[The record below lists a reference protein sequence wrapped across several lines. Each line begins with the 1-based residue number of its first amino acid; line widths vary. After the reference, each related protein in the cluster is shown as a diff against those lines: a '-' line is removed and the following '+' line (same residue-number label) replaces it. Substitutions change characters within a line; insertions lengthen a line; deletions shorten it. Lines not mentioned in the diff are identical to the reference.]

1 MSLKNIEFKKSLLV
15 GSLAAVFAI
24 GLAGCSEE
32 KSEPLTSD
40 SGAGVSAPAVDQP
53 SAADVKQPEPVA
65 APAPVVET
73 APVVEKAEE
82 VVKEVETKVE
92 EAVAAVTAPA
102 SASGASVYGS
112 CVGCHGASG
121 EGGVGPK
128 LAGQTETEIAD
139 KLNQYKAGEQ
149 VGPMTAMMAPMA
161 QGLSADDITAVSE
174 YIAGF

>member
-1 MSLKNIEFKKSLLV
+1 MERMNMSFKKSLLA
-15 GSLAAVFAI
+15 GSLAAIFAL

-32 KSEPLTSD
+32 KAEPLSSD
-40 SGAGVSAPAVDQP
+40 SGAGVSAPAADQP

-65 APAPVVET
+65 VVEPAPTIEAEPT
-73 APVVEKAEE
+73 VEKVEE

-92 EAVAAVTAPA
+92 EVVTAVATPV

-128 LAGQTETEIAD
+128 LAGQTSADIAD
-139 KLNQYKAGEQ
+139 KLNKYKAGEQ
-149 VGPMTAMMAPMA
+149 IGPMTPMMAPMA
-161 QGLSADDITAVSE
+161 EGLSPDDIATVS
-174 YIAGF
+174 

>member
-1 MSLKNIEFKKSLLV
+1 MSLKRIELKKSLLA
-15 GSLAAVFAI
+15 GSLAAMFAV
-24 GLAGCSEE
+24 GLVGCSEE
-32 KSEPLTSD
+32 KSEPLTSN
-40 SGAGVSAPAVDQP
+40 SGSGVSAPAVDQP

-65 APAPVVET
+65 TPAPVAET
-73 APVVEKAEE
+73 APVVEKVEE

-92 EAVAAVTAPA
+92 EAVASAAPPA
-102 SASGASVYGS
+102 SASGSSVYGS

-128 LAGQTETEIAD
+128 LAGQTSAEIAD
-139 KLNQYKAGEQ
+139 KLNKYKAGEQ

-161 QGLSADDITAVSE
+161 QGLSADDVTAVSE